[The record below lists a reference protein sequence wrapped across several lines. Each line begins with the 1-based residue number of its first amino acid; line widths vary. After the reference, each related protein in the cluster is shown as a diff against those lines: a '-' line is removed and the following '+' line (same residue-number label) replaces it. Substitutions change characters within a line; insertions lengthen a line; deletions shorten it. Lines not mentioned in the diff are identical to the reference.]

1 MDNTL
6 WACGQN
12 CGGSL
17 GDTSYIPGAPPIQIM
32 SQVQNVAT
40 GDFGHSLF
48 LKTDNTL
55 WASGV
60 NFEGELGNGD
70 RNSISTPTQINMD
83 NVIDISAGGGTY
95 GGYSLFLKADSTLWA
110 SGNNANGALG
120 NGTTVSQIIP
130 IKVMTNVKS
139 MSAGATHSLVLKTDG
154 TLWGFGK
161 NDNGQL
167 GDGTTANH
175 SMPMQIILPPS
186 ID

>member
-17 GDTSYIPGAPPIQIM
+17 AILRIFQAHLQSKYVTGAKCRYR
-32 SQVQNVAT
+32 
-40 GDFGHSLF
+40 DFGHVFS
-48 LKTDNTL
+48 KNRQY
-55 WASGV
+55 AVGERSK
-60 NFEGELGNGD
+60 FEGELGNGD

-83 NVIDISAGGGTY
+83 NVIDIQPGATY

-161 NDNGQL
+161 
-167 GDGTTANH
+167 
-175 SMPMQIILPPS
+175 
-186 ID
+186 

>member
-1 MDNTL
+1 
-6 WACGQN
+6 
-12 CGGSL
+12 
-17 GDTSYIPGAPPIQIM
+17 M
-32 SQVQNVAT
+32 SPVQNVAT
-40 GDFGHSLF
+40 GDFDHSLF

-60 NFEGELGNGD
+60 NSDGELGDGT
-70 RNSISTPTQINMD
+70 RNSFLTPTQITAMD

-110 SGNNANGALG
+110 SGNNANGTLG
-120 NGTTVSQIIP
+120 NGTTISQIIP
-130 IKVMTNVKS
+130 LQVMTNVKS
-139 MSAGATHSLVLKTDG
+139 MSAGATHSLVLKADG

-161 NDNGQL
+161 NDNGEL

>member
-1 MDNTL
+1 
-6 WACGQN
+6 
-12 CGGSL
+12 
-17 GDTSYIPGAPPIQIM
+17 M

-48 LKTDNTL
+48 SKNRQYAV
-55 WASGV
+55 ASGV

-83 NVIDISAGGGTY
+83 NVIDISAGAATY

-139 MSAGATHSLVLKTDG
+139 MSAGATHSLVLKNRRHS
-154 TLWGFGK
+154 LGFGK
-161 NDNGQL
+161 MIMDNL
-167 GDGTTANH
+167 A
-175 SMPMQIILPPS
+175 MERPQIIPCQCKSFFHHQLINPTPIGWLPVDPWPMFHH
-186 ID
+186 DVKHAGRAQ